1 MGSANSV
8 QEIPQVFTKT
18 QNPQVNNL
26 GLINTETFINYNK
39 NNFLIFNLFILLFF
53 ILIFFSCYIKNKKR
67 IFI

>member
-1 MGSANSV
+1 MGNSGSSV
-8 QEIPQVFTKT
+8 EEIPQVFTET

-67 IFI
+67 I

>member
-1 MGSANSV
+1 MGNRGSSV
-8 QEIPQVFTKT
+8 QEIPQVFTET

-53 ILIFFSCYIKNKKR
+53 ILIFFSCYIKK
-67 IFI
+67 

>member
-1 MGSANSV
+1 MGNSNSV
-8 QEIPQVFTKT
+8 QEIPQVFTET

-67 IFI
+67 I

>member
-8 QEIPQVFTKT
+8 QEIPQVFTET
-18 QNPQVNNL
+18 QNPRVNNL

-67 IFI
+67 I

>member
-8 QEIPQVFTKT
+8 QEIPQVFTET

-53 ILIFFSCYIKNKKR
+53 ILIFFSCYIKNKKM
-67 IFI
+67 I

>member
-8 QEIPQVFTKT
+8 QEIPQVFTET

-53 ILIFFSCYIKNKKR
+53 ILIIFSCYIKNKKR
-67 IFI
+67 I